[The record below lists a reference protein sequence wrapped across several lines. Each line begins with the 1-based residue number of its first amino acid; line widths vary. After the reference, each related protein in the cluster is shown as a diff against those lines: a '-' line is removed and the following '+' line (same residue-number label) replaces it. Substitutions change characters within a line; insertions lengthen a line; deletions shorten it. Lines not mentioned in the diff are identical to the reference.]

1 MIKVEEYLTIDGES
15 PFAQW
20 FNGLEARVANKV
32 NVYLTRV
39 EQGNSSNLKPIKGAL
54 QELIIDWGPGYRVY
68 VGKDGDKLIIL
79 LGGGTKKRQQKDIEH
94 AQWLWDEYK
103 QRKKR

>member
-32 NVYLTRV
+32 NVYMTRV
-39 EQGNSSNLKPIKGAL
+39 EQGNSSNLS
-54 QELIIDWGPGYRVY
+54 
-68 VGKDGDKLIIL
+68 L
-79 LGGGTKKRQQKDIEH
+79 LRAPCKSS
-94 AQWLWDEYK
+94 
-103 QRKKR
+103 